1 MMVETT
7 QIEAARR
14 GVVTE
19 QMRQVAQ
26 KEGLDEDVVRHL
38 VAEGRIVILYNP
50 NHSNGGAVAVG
61 HPARTKVNANIG
73 TSEDRMDVDL
83 ELAKLRAAIAAG
95 TDTVMDLSTGGDLDK
110 IRRKI
115 IAESSVPVGSVPIYQ
130 TVKETVGAGGEVW
143 EFDADALFADIE
155 KHAGDGISF
164 VTVHC
169 GVTRASLERLH
180 KQGRIMGIVSRG
192 GAFLARYIE
201 ETGREN
207 PLYEQFDRLL
217 DIAKKYDLTLS
228 LGDGLR
234 PGCLSDATDRA
245 QIEELITLGELR
257 KRALEAGV
265 QVMIEGPGHI
275 PLNQV
280 EENMRLQ
287 KELTDGAPFYVL
299 GPVVI
304 DIAPGFDHIV
314 AAIGGAVAALCG
326 ADFLCYVT
334 PSEHIRLPDVEDV
347 VEGVVGARIAAH
359 AADVALGIA
368 GAAEKDKEMAL
379 ARASLDWKAQERLAI
394 HPHRFRAIRSSS
406 TPRDPKV
413 CTMCGRFCA
422 LKVFK
427 HKD

>member
-1 MMVETT
+1 MVEKT
-7 QIEAARR
+7 QIEAAKR

-19 QMRQVAQ
+19 QMQQVAES
-26 KEGLDEDVVRHL
+26 EGLDEDVVRHL
-38 VAEGRIVILYNP
+38 VAEGRMVILYNP
-50 NHSNGGAVAVG
+50 NHSGGGAAAVG

-110 IRRKI
+110 IRRRI

-130 TVKETVGAGGEVW
+130 TVKEAVEAGREVW

-155 KHAGDGISF
+155 KHAEDGISF

-217 DIAKKYDLTLS
+217 EIAKKYDLTLS

-265 QVMIEGPGHI
+265 QVMIEGPGHL

-287 KELTDGAPFYVL
+287 KELTNGAPFYVL

-368 GAAEKDKEMAL
+368 GAAEKDREMAL
-379 ARASLDWKAQERLAI
+379 ARASLDWKTQERLAI
-394 HPHRFRAIRSSS
+394 HPHRFRAIRASSV
-406 TPRDPKV
+406 PRDPKV

-427 HKD
+427 HKE